1 VAEVEG
7 RTERERSTHEYW
19 VLQAVL
25 LGGGEEGE
33 EGGG

>member
-1 VAEVEG
+1 MGRAE
-7 RTERERSTHEYW
+7 RKCTHEYW